1 MAQQDKLAAFLRE
14 LLSGTVD
21 IGVTM
26 IPLIGL
32 FKQAK
37 TDPAWKQAGIVEWLT
52 SDPQAAPLLAEALEK
67 ARDRIPIQAR
77 ASLILALGG
86 TIQ

>member
-32 FKQAK
+32 FKR
-37 TDPAWKQAGIVEWLT
+37 T
-52 SDPQAAPLLAEALEK
+52 S
-67 ARDRIPIQAR
+67 I
-77 ASLILALGG
+77 ASYGVGG
-86 TIQ
+86 TPMQQPSHWFRISRTSVDASSITG